1 MVCSTLEPGEAQ
13 GGQAGNVTTASRP
26 ITVLAVCV
34 AATYSYIIG
43 EVCVRLRRRFGA
55 EV

>member
-1 MVCSTLEPGEAQ
+1 MTLEPGEAQ
-13 GGQAGNVTTASRP
+13 GGQAGNATTASRP

-43 EVCVRLRRRFGA
+43 EVRVRLRPRFGA